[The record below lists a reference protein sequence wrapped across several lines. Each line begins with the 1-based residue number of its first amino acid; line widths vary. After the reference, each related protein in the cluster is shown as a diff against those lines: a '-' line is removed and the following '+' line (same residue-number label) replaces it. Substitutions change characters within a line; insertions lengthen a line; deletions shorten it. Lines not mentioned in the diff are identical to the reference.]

1 VKPVFFTTPAAYRA
15 WLRKHHATETELWI
29 GFYKKASRKPSI
41 TYQEALDESLC
52 YGWIDGLRRS
62 RDAESY
68 VQRFTPRRRTSV
80 WSAINIRRVAELTLA
95 KRMRPAG
102 LAIFNARD
110 PRKVQRY
117 SFEQETT
124 VALSP
129 AARRTFRANKTAWAF
144 FDALPPGHRRM
155 VTFWVMSA
163 KKEETRARRLEQLIA
178 ASAAGRRLT

>member
-1 VKPVFFTTPAAYRA
+1 
-15 WLRKHHATETELWI
+15 
-29 GFYKKASRKPSI
+29 
-41 TYQEALDESLC
+41 
-52 YGWIDGLRRS
+52 
-62 RDAESY
+62 
-68 VQRFTPRRRTSV
+68 
-80 WSAINIRRVAELTLA
+80 
-95 KRMRPAG
+95 
-102 LAIFNARD
+102 
-110 PRKVQRY
+110 VQRY